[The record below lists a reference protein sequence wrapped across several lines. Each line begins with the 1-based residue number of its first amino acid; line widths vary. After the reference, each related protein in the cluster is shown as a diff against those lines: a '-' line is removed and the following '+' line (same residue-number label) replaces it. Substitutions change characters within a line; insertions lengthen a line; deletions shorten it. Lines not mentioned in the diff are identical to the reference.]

1 MVRVILAD
9 SNELIRIGL
18 RTILNSEKEV
28 EIAGEAVDSNIL
40 LKQVEAFKPDV
51 ILIDYASPGFSI
63 DVVPKV
69 LEKNE
74 NIRLV
79 AITQAQSGQTIV
91 DALRSGVISHIKKD
105 CDMIEIID
113 SVLETA
119 RGESFFCGK
128 ILEKISAENINVDDI
143 HLKAFSCAPISI
155 SVRESEIICM
165 IAEGCTNGVIA
176 DKLCISNHTVN
187 THRKNIMQ
195 KLGVKNTAG
204 IVMYAV
210 KAHLVSPNKYLFAA
224 QV

>member
-128 ILEKISAENINVDDI
+128 N
-143 HLKAFSCAPISI
+143 
-155 SVRESEIICM
+155 
-165 IAEGCTNGVIA
+165 
-176 DKLCISNHTVN
+176 
-187 THRKNIMQ
+187 
-195 KLGVKNTAG
+195 
-204 IVMYAV
+204 
-210 KAHLVSPNKYLFAA
+210 
-224 QV
+224 